1 MITMSS
7 QKVSIVVPVYNEE
20 SCLHELVRRLAALRK
35 HSLGVFDIE
44 TILVDDGSTDSSR
57 EMLTSFARENEWIT
71 SRLLTRNFG
80 HQIAVTAGMDIAS
93 GDFIAII
100 DGDLQDPPELIP
112 EMIQQLVAN
121 NDQIVYGKRI
131 LREGE
136 SKFKLWTAR
145 IFYKLIRLSSR
156 LDIPLDTGDFRVMTR
171 RARNIL
177 CGMREHNRFL
187 RGMAPWTGLKSS
199 SFFYSRDVRYA
210 GKTKYTLGKMLV
222 FAFNAV
228 VSFSTTPIRALQGFG
243 VLVAVL
249 GLFGIVISGAMEIF
263 SDYSTG
269 IGFLASLNLLTMG
282 VVVASVG
289 IVGGYVHR
297 IQDEVRGR
305 PLYLVEEN

>member
-1 MITMSS
+1 MTSH
-7 QKVSIVVPVYNEE
+7 KVAIVVPIYNEE
-20 SCLHELVRRLAALRK
+20 QCLPELIRRLSVMREQTT
-35 HSLGVFDIE
+35 GVFDFE
-44 TILVDDGSTDSSR
+44 AILVDDGSTDSSR
-57 EMLTSFARENEWIT
+57 EMLLSFANENDWVT

-80 HQIAVTAGMDIAS
+80 HQIAVTAGMDVAS
-93 GDFIAII
+93 ADFIAII

-112 EMIQQLVAN
+112 EMIQQLVRN

-136 SKFKLWTAR
+136 SKFKLCTAR
-145 IFYKLIRLSSR
+145 WFYKLIRLSSH
-156 LDIPLDTGDFRVMTR
+156 LDIPMDTGDFRVLTR

-177 CGMREHNRFL
+177 CDMREHNRFL
-187 RGMAPWTGLKSS
+187 RGLAPWTGLKSS
-199 SFFYSRDVRYA
+199 SFSYSRDVRYA
-210 GKTKYTLGKMLV
+210 GTTKYTLGKMFI

-243 VLVAVL
+243 GLVAL
-249 GLFGIVISGAMEIF
+249 SGLFGVVTSGAMMIF
-263 SDYSTG
+263 SDSSSG

-305 PLYLVEEN
+305 PLYLVEES